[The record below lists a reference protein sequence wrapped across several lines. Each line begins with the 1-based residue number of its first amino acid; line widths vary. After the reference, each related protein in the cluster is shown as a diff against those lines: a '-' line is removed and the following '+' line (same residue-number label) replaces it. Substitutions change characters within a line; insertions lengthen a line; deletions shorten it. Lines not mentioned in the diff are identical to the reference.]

1 MNLSDTFYVAL
12 CMTVLILGVVYWFW
26 TQNQYIQRKLN
37 LLENIVYEM
46 KSVMNSGGPPDIVDK
61 VLAHA
66 EFHPIAEEH
75 IHGED
80 CTHLPDDE
88 APRLKIDH
96 ESVDDVLN
104 ALAEETTTVRTE
116 APAPAPAPVATGD
129 VEGTPLTADEVV
141 DLQPGGISAGGA
153 EDVSDLNSESV
164 LNGMGLKELKAL
176 AAQKGIAG
184 AKNMRKQDLVAA
196 IRSSKTSVTPFE
208 VHSATLDLN

>member
-46 KSVMNSGGPPDIVDK
+46 KSAMPLVSPDVVDK
-61 VLAHA
+61 VLASA
-66 EFHPIAEEH
+66 DFHPA
-75 IHGED
+75 
-80 CTHLPDDE
+80 THDHPDGMCMT
-88 APRLKIDH
+88 IDH

-104 ALAEETTTVRTE
+104 SLAEPLPEKEEGAVVEKTEAKPVAEEDEGAPLLAEE
-116 APAPAPAPVATGD
+116 
-129 VEGTPLTADEVV
+129 VE
-141 DLQPGGISAGGA
+141 DLQPGGVGSGA
-153 EDVSDLNSESV
+153 SEDVSDLNSESV

-196 IRSSKTSVTPFE
+196 IRASKTSVTPFE
-208 VHSATLDLN
+208 VHEGTLSLN

>member
-61 VLAHA
+61 VLAQA
-66 EFHPIAEEH
+66 EFHPIAGDH
-75 IHGED
+75 IHSED
-80 CTHLPDDE
+80 CDHGNNDVE
-88 APRLKIDH
+88 EMKIEH

-104 ALAEETTTVRTE
+104 ALAE
-116 APAPAPAPVATGD
+116 APAPAPAPVVEAVET
-129 VEGTPLTADEVV
+129 EGTPLTADEVV
-141 DLQPGGISAGGA
+141 DLQPGGVSAGGA
-153 EDVSDLNSESV
+153 EDVSDLNNESV
-164 LNGMGLKELKAL
+164 LNGMGLKELKTL
-176 AAQKGIAG
+176 ATQKGIAG

-208 VHSATLDLN
+208 VHEATLTLN

>member
-61 VLAHA
+61 VLAQAEFTPIAGDHIHA
-66 EFHPIAEEH
+66 EDCEHLETEE
-75 IHGED
+75 G
-80 CTHLPDDE
+80 T
-88 APRLKIDH
+88 KIEH

-104 ALAEETTTVRTE
+104 ALAAETKPAQAE
-116 APAPAPAPVATGD
+116 APASVSPGD
-129 VEGTPLTADEVV
+129 VEGTPLTADEVL
-141 DLQPGGISAGGA
+141 DLQPGGVSAGGA
-153 EDVSDLNSESV
+153 EDVSDLNNESV
-164 LNGMGLKELKAL
+164 LNGMGLKELKTL
-176 AAQKGIAG
+176 ATQKGIAG

-208 VHSATLDLN
+208 VHEATLTLN